1 LRNDFVPR
9 RAFRGAF
16 LFDRFVSLFA
26 RIISLFARAG
36 NCRSDWRNI
45 NGLLAQDAS
54 QNRLWNGFS

>member
-1 LRNDFVPR
+1 L
-9 RAFRGAF
+9 FRVGRSVV
-16 LFDRFVSLFA
+16 LSCSIDLSPCFA

-54 QNRLWNGFS
+54 QNRLQNGFS